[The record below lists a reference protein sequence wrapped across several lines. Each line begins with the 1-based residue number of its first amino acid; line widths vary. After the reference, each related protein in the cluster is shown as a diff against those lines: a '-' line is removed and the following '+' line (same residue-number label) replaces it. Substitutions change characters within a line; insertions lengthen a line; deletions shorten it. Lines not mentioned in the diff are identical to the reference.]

1 VAGVTGLFLGVSD
14 MNAAIIKSVN
24 EVTKNAVINTGIHPV
39 DFSIQITDN
48 TTGKITD
55 THYVGT
61 VTKSEDQM
69 IAATATIP
77 WIQVVGRMAIALG
90 ATQTNVVNLL
100 KDCILDAVNG
110 GNDISE
116 ALAELDIRIAGTVD
130 KVKKE
135 LVGSMPKIPR
145 TGATKVAITQVVEVD
160 TMTTGVSDGSVRV
173 TS

>member
-1 VAGVTGLFLGVSD
+1 
-14 MNAAIIKSVN
+14 MNAAILKCVNDMTKSTVL
-24 EVTKNAVINTGIHPV
+24 EAGIHPV
-39 DFSIQITDN
+39 DFSIQVTDN
-48 TTGKITD
+48 ITGEVTD
-55 THYVGT
+55 AHYVGT
-61 VTKSEDQM
+61 VSKADDQM

-90 ATQTNVVNLL
+90 ATQANVVNLL
-100 KDCILDAVNG
+100 KDCILDAVQSGDN
-110 GNDISE
+110 ISE

-173 TS
+173 TA

>member
-1 VAGVTGLFLGVSD
+1 
-14 MNAAIIKSVN
+14 MNAVVTKAIN
-24 EVTKNAVINTGIHPV
+24 EVTKSSVVGAGVYPV
-39 DFSIQITDN
+39 DFNIQITDN
-48 TTGKITD
+48 ITGEITD
-55 THYVGT
+55 SHYVGT
-61 VTKSEDQM
+61 VSKADDQM

-90 ATQTNVVNLL
+90 ATQANVVNLL

-110 GNDISE
+110 GKGISE
-116 ALAELDIRIAGTVD
+116 ALAELDIRLAGTVD

-173 TS
+173 TA